1 MAALHAAVVAWRNR
15 NPIPSPLPA
24 PIERF
29 VALQGGKVETYFGKA
44 FHLKN
49 ARARA
54 WVDGSPGPIDYVEH
68 ETEEL
73 VKALVPQ
80 HEMTVLRN
88 DGDKA
93 AFIEVQGRFI
103 GLQRQ
108 LMRLLVEHGLEEEY
122 GSLILPPTLV
132 VDNYGTGRDEYVR
145 AARSLLH
152 SELEIRK
159 TLREAAP
166 EGEGY
171 VAAERPIFEGH
182 KPDAPHWL
190 LHLRDVVNYMLYSKK
205 TWEDMVLEMPLIYQD
220 KWNYSPAEA
229 RFSLPHF
236 IMWLDRCMPL
246 RLLDQCLSQ
255 RKQRMR
261 LERGET
267 MSSFISRFREVS
279 LLLGEL
285 PGQGQ
290 AATAYHKERSGGV
303 KERFY
308 RALPFEMQRALR
320 DADEGYA
327 LSFDQAAEKALAY
340 EAARVV
346 SGPAAGINVVAISD
360 GVPLGGCP
368 WWNKQKRVKRPKK
381 LKAGKGGGKKQAGG
395 VAGGEGQGR
404 AAKRR
409 RRPRNRPTRFTVTIG
424 GFKESVGIKRKNKG
438 KKRRKGTT
446 NRPCLPVNHVKS
458 E

>member
-1 MAALHAAVVAWRNR
+1 MAAPAVLAWRNR

-24 PIERF
+24 PIQRF

-44 FHLKN
+44 FHLKH

-54 WVDGSPGPIDYVEH
+54 WVDGSPGPIDYDVEH
-68 ETEEL
+68 ETEEY
-73 VKALVPQ
+73 VKALVPEHQ
-80 HEMTVLRN
+80 MTVLRN

-103 GLQRQ
+103 SLQRQ

-132 VDNYGTGRDEYVR
+132 VDNYGKGRDEYVR

-182 KPDAPHWL
+182 KPGPKHWL

-220 KWNYSPAEA
+220 KWNYSPPEA

-236 IMWLDRCMPL
+236 MMWLDRCLPL
-246 RLLDQCLSQ
+246 RLLDQCLSEK
-255 RKQRMR
+255 KQRMR

-267 MSSFISRFREVS
+267 MSSFISRFREIS

-290 AATAYHKERSGGV
+290 PATTYHEQMSGGV

-320 DADEGYA
+320 DADDGYR

-346 SGPAAGINVVAISD
+346 SSNIGCNVVALSD

-368 WWNKQKRVKRPKK
+368 WWNDQKRVKWPKK
-381 LKAGKGGGKKQAGG
+381 LKAGSKGSGKKQAGA
-395 VAGGEGQGR
+395 VAGGEGKGR
-404 AAKRR
+404 IAKRR
-409 RRPRNRPTRFTVTIG
+409 QRPRKPRTRFTVTIG
-424 GFKESVGIKRKNKG
+424 GFKGSLGIKRKNKG

-446 NRPCLPVNHVKS
+446 NSPCLPVHHVKS